1 MTYRN
6 IWYILKKELREMFRD
21 KKSLA
26 MMLIIPILIPV
37 MVFGL
42 SFLLD
47 DQTNIEITQYNKIGF
62 AYEVSDIEKELMN
75 EMKIDPVFSTSD
87 DLVKKYENG
96 DINLYITKDNNIY
109 TIHSDDTEM
118 STYASLLVKEY
129 FNFYLKYLQRNYLES
144 NNLDS
149 DSFFE
154 MVEVVE
160 EVTKE
165 DNFYGSYI
173 MNYSFLFIL
182 MAITV
187 STTYPATDTTA
198 GEKERGT
205 LETLLT
211 FPIKS
216 RDIIIG
222 KFLGVSISSIITGIL
237 SLVLALVSLYFAND
251 MFSIYDGVS
260 LVLSI
265 PNLIIVIL
273 IIISY
278 SLFISGL
285 SIAIASKSKTFK
297 EAQSALTPL
306 TFISFFPGMIA
317 FMVGIETTSI
327 LACIPFLNYTLIF
340 MDMTYEILDIT
351 NVILMFVSTI
361 IYISIVLY
369 LIIHQYKSEKVLFS
383 N

>member
-1 MTYRN
+1 MTYSN
-6 IWYILKKELREMFRD
+6 IWFMLKKELREMFRD

-26 MMLIIPILIPV
+26 MMLIIPVLIPV

-47 DQTNIEITQYNKIGF
+47 DQTKVDVSQYNKIGF
-62 AYEVSDIEKELMN
+62 SYEVSDIEKSLMT
-75 EMKIDPVFSTSD
+75 EVEIDPVFASSD
-87 DLVKKYENG
+87 DLVEKYANG
-96 DINLYITKDNNIY
+96 EINLYVTKENDVY
-109 TIHSDDTEM
+109 TIHSSDTEM
-118 STYASLLVKEY
+118 SSYASLLVNSY
-129 FNFYLKYLQRNYLES
+129 FDIYREYLQRTYLES
-144 NNLDS
+144 NDIDS
-149 DSFFE
+149 NSFFE
-154 MVEVVE
+154 MVQVTE
-160 EVTKE
+160 EVSEE
-165 DNFYGSYI
+165 DNFFGSYI

-222 KFLGVSISSIITGIL
+222 KFLGVTISSIITGLL

-251 MFSIYDGVS
+251 MFSIYDSVN
-260 LVLSI
+260 LTLSFS
-265 PNLIIVIL
+265 NLIIVIL
-273 IIISY
+273 IIVSY

-317 FMVGIETTSI
+317 FMIGIETNSV
-327 LACIPFLNYTLIF
+327 LACIPFLNCTLIF
-340 MDMTYEILDIT
+340 MDMTSGVLDFV
-351 NVILMFVSTI
+351 NVIIMFVSTI
-361 IYISIVLY
+361 VCISLVLY
-369 LIIHQYKSEKVLFS
+369 LIIRQYKSEKVLFS